1 MELCCN
7 YICYIFL
14 FFFDLLI
21 DDPSKQY
28 RYFSLRFFVNFSNLH
43 QSPNVSSN
51 SLNYFQPQ
59 SFPSASVPHAG
70 LVCQEEISAL
80 SSMLHHPS
88 PKNLQDRPRRLWRR
102 KQTWDPSKAQM
113 SALKKGFCRKRWLR
127 RSSCLSCQKIFF
139 CRNTKMKNEAIKNTS
154 RILFTSVT
162 PVWTK
167 FGSCRWN
174 LKSAPGIK
182 RMYMSLFWQV

>member
-1 MELCCN
+1 MARALSTLCRSPVCSFAFGFLFAALARRYRQSPVYFHLFN
-7 YICYIFL
+7 GTMLQLHLLHFPL

-51 SLNYFQPQ
+51 SLNYFQPR

-102 KQTWDPSKAQM
+102 KQT
-113 SALKKGFCRKRWLR
+113 
-127 RSSCLSCQKIFF
+127 
-139 CRNTKMKNEAIKNTS
+139 
-154 RILFTSVT
+154 
-162 PVWTK
+162 
-167 FGSCRWN
+167 
-174 LKSAPGIK
+174 
-182 RMYMSLFWQV
+182 